1 MVSRS
6 RSVAVSPKSL
16 PQVLSGQTPETEERS
31 CPGKGMLWGGLISAV
46 LWLILIALLTPLL

>member
-16 PQVLSGQTPETEERS
+16 PRVLTEQTPATEERS